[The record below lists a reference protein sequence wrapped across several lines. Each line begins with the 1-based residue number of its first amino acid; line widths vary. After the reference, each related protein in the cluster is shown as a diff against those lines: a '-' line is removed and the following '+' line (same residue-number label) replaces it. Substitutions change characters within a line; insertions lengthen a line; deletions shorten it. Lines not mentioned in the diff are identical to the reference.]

1 MRYLCITFL
10 FLTIGIKGYGQN
22 LISYNDG
29 ILYEGDS
36 IITVDEFK
44 VLLES
49 RDLMT
54 NQNYFLI
61 RSAESNQRSAE
72 NRSSFVIAGGILM
85 SSYIPTAM
93 YFNNGGDIWGASD
106 FQLMYGI
113 VSLAALPA
121 GALFM
126 LTSLTPYERI
136 SQRRMNKVISQYNDV
151 IQTEK

>member
-1 MRYLCITFL
+1 MTFL

-29 ILYEGDS
+29 TLYEGDS

-61 RSAESNQRSAE
+61 RSAERDHRLAE
-72 NRSSFVIAGGILM
+72 NRSSFVIAGGILW

-93 YFNNGGDIWGASD
+93 YFNNGGDIWGASE
-106 FQLMYGI
+106 FQLWYGLF
-113 VSLAALPA
+113 SFAALPA
-121 GALFM
+121 GALCM
-126 LTSLTPYERI
+126 LESLIPYER
-136 SQRRMNKVISQYNDV
+136 SSKKSMNKVISQYNDV